1 MTKWKD
7 EKSHNKEQLRLS
19 MEKLN
24 MEKLSSWEKKQR
36 GWKNL
41 PLVEFASRERMRVL
55 GRNESTWSSQ
65 ERQCLGTT
73 GRANI
78 RSRARRRMNTQI
90 IRYQRGQFR
99 KHITATSGRKK
110 ELTAFCCCWK

>member
-73 GRANI
+73 RQ
-78 RSRARRRMNTQI
+78 SK
-90 IRYQRGQFR
+90 YQVQ
-99 KHITATSGRKK
+99 SKK
-110 ELTAFCCCWK
+110 ENEHSDHQISKGPI